1 MNAERGNGAF
11 WEPGRSDE
19 VDPTV
24 FGRHR
29 PLLFSVAYGMLGSV
43 MDAED
48 VVQEAF
54 LRWQRTPSAEVHPS
68 KAYLSAV
75 VTRLCIDQ
83 LRSARARRATW
94 GPGCPSRCL
103 RSGTLGNRPFWT
115 GEHRRGGPR
124 LRPHLG
130 YRLETKASSQQS

>member
-1 MNAERGNGAF
+1 MNAVRGNGAF

-19 VDPTV
+19 VDPAV

-83 LRSARARRATW
+83 LRSARARRAGYV
-94 GPGCPSRCL
+94 GPWLPEPLLTERDV
-103 RSGTLGNRPFWT
+103 
-115 GEHRRGGPR
+115 GESAVLDG
-124 LRPHLG
+124 
-130 YRLETKASSQQS
+130 

>member
-1 MNAERGNGAF
+1 M
-11 WEPGRSDE
+11 
-19 VDPTV
+19 DPSEV

-54 LRWQRTPSAEVHPS
+54 LRWQRTPRAEVRSP

-83 LRSARARRATW
+83 SRSAKARREEYV
-94 GPGCPSRCL
+94 GPWLP
-103 RSGTLGNRPFWT
+103 
-115 GEHRRGGPR
+115 
-124 LRPHLG
+124 
-130 YRLETKASSQQS
+130 

>member
-1 MNAERGNGAF
+1 MEASGERIDGNPQG
-11 WEPGRSDE
+11 PDE
-19 VDPTV
+19 AAGDL
-24 FGRHR
+24 FDRHR
-29 PLLFSVAYGMLGSV
+29 PLLFSIAYRMLGSV

-83 LRSARARRATW
+83 LRSARARRAGYV
-94 GPGCPSRCL
+94 GPWLPEPLLTERDV
-103 RSGTLGNRPFWT
+103 
-115 GEHRRGGPR
+115 GESAVLDG
-124 LRPHLG
+124 
-130 YRLETKASSQQS
+130 

>member
-48 VVQEAF
+48 
-54 LRWQRTPSAEVHPS
+54 
-68 KAYLSAV
+68 AV
-75 VTRLCIDQ
+75 VIRLCIDQ
-83 LRSARARRATW
+83 LRSARARRAGYV
-94 GPGCPSRCL
+94 GPWLPEPLLTERDV
-103 RSGTLGNRPFWT
+103 
-115 GEHRRGGPR
+115 GESAVLDG
-124 LRPHLG
+124 
-130 YRLETKASSQQS
+130 